1 MHTTLQGPAPLE
13 VGLQQFVFIKVRG
26 YYTRAELNAA
36 KRARPVP
43 PGACANMLNHTAP
56 CEHFSPYDFY
66 TTVTCVLRVCVT
78 CSVSLS
84 PSLSPGHRVPDFGAY
99 IEKGGTRENGL
110 PRPRHDGRA
119 KFTASQ
125 SLHWIEHGTAVMIDL
140 FERKVPG
147 ILHAYLSRMP
157 RTTHVTH
164 SCYTLMLHTHV
175 THFTTPT
182 DLPRAPYVL
191 CRRSPPTKRIRH
203 G

>member
-1 MHTTLQGPAPLE
+1 MI
-13 VGLQQFVFIKVRG
+13 F
-26 YYTRAELNAA
+26 TRLLHD
-36 KRARPVP
+36 
-43 PGACANMLNHTAP
+43 C
-56 CEHFSPYDFY
+56 Y

-99 IEKGGTRENGL
+99 VEKGGPREKGL
-110 PRPRHDGRA
+110 PRPRPDGRA

-140 FERKVPG
+140 FESKVPG

-164 SCYTLMLHTHV
+164 SCYTFMLHTHV
-175 THFTTPT
+175 THSGYTLMLHTLLATPT
-182 DLPRAPYVL
+182 DLPRAPDVCSVEDHL
-191 CRRSPPTKRIRH
+191 LQKGSGMAELVGSC
-203 G
+203 